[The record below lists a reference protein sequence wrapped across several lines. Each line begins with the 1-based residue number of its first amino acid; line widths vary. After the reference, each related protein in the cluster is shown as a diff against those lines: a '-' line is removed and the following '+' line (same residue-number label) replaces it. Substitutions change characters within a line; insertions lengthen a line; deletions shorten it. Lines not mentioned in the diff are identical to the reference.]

1 MSMHFVS
8 YLLTEIWE
16 TWKNGSGL
24 SREVARGA
32 SCSLAEARFVENDT
46 MKSLVMQF
54 QQLMRDADCFNVCC
68 VNDVPNIDE
77 LEQTMQLVLD
87 EVAKVEFSDHLLI
100 RWLISWLN
108 GSDDLLARRVRAMLI
123 LTYAARQKQQPAL
136 SCFGSMAFYR
146 YLCAMRNWDKREAAD
161 WLKLVKKELARSAD
175 QQKDKSDTV
184 HCCYQP
190 GYSGYSVPNNDGDTP
205 AENKNKD

>member
-1 MSMHFVS
+1 MSMNFVS
-8 YLLTEIWE
+8 YLLTEIWT

-24 SREVARGA
+24 SREVASGA
-32 SCSLAEARFVENDT
+32 SYSLSEARFVENDA
-46 MKSLVMQF
+46 MQSLVMQF
-54 QQLMRDADCFNVCC
+54 QQLMRDADCFNGRCT
-68 VNDVPNIDE
+68 NDVPNIDE

-108 GSDDLLARRVRAMLI
+108 GSDDLLARRVRVSLI
-123 LTYAARQKQQPAL
+123 LGYNENQQQATL

-146 YLCAMRNWDKREAAD
+146 YLCAMRNWAKREAAD

-175 QQKDKSDTV
+175 QTKEEKGTV

-190 GYSGYSVPNNDGDTP
+190 GYSGYSVPNDDSDTP
-205 AENKNKD
+205 DDDRNED